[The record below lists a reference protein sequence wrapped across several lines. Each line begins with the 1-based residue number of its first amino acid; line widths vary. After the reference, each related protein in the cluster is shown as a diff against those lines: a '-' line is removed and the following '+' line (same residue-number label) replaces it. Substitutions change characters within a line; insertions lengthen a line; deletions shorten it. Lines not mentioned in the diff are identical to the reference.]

1 MHETGSTLAG
11 WGEAW
16 RRLNLGPAGEPAAR
30 WTTRGAHGLLGRM
43 DMASVCG
50 SWECIQEES
59 AEIGR
64 FGAGRMEIEADER
77 EIVVRRI
84 AKGARIVD
92 TIAGPIDG
100 SAVRDR
106 PAGRT
111 IPDLYTSGIYRDT
124 SSERTIRCRLDTDA
138 ITLSESLTLTTSQG
152 RIPAEISYRLELAD
166 GARLRLTLTRST
178 VPDDRGTV
186 YLFRRSDTRCAWYMH
201 LGENWAI
208 DGDLSRHAMLISLQ
222 ALANRKS
229 PRLYFVYPPR
239 WDFKFTP
246 AVLEYLQSAKDF
258 SFSRITSPEQALAL
272 FRDAPKGYVVWDR
285 NVRTSLIVAFTIAGI
300 RDALVVS
307 ESEIG
312 VVQQAGLR
320 CLVDL
325 RGEFDGWTDA
335 RIYRWAFDRYW
346 DECSRDSI
354 VWLGGEHGTVMRPG
368 VADWGMHKR
377 AFFTD
382 LSARRTDTEEYALS
396 HRLLSLQNAGSYVF
410 GWHSYAKDTEE
421 EHVSLTSSFGLKVE
435 GLHTLP
441 NMSFSSQ
448 VPVSEGFEFR
458 NNHRVGPDYDRK
470 PEEKVYIACVQTD
483 CLGIGAWTEPGRG
496 EIPYAW
502 EVTMNWVWL
511 APAMME
517 FFYTQATEC
526 DYFIGALSGPGY
538 MYPAS
543 VPPPLLP
550 PLIREAADL
559 MKRLDLVV
567 FDIMDFTRI
576 ARPEGGTPDLDRRTV
591 EAYYEHMPDAI
602 GFVNGYYPAQTF
614 TVRDG
619 RPFVSFDYYLS
630 PTRSQDDAVSDLVEL
645 AHVNAKRPYFLL
657 VHVRNFSDIRRVV
670 GIIDALPDGFEIV
683 PLDEFLV
690 MAGRHWNFAEWYAA
704 EEA

>member
-1 MHETGSTLAG
+1 MDI
-11 WGEAW
+11 
-16 RRLNLGPAGEPAAR
+16 RLI
-30 WTTRGAHGLLGRM
+30 
-43 DMASVCG
+43 CG

-59 AEIGR
+59 DEVGR
-64 FGAGRMEIEADER
+64 FGAGRMEVETGDG
-77 EIVVRRI
+77 EITLRRI
-84 AKGARIVD
+84 AKGARIMD
-92 TIAGPIDG
+92 TISCPLDG
-100 SAVRDR
+100 RAVRDR
-106 PAGRT
+106 PAERT

-124 SSERTIRCRLDTDA
+124 TAERSIRCRDEADA
-138 ITLSESLTLTTSQG
+138 ITICESLTLTTSQG
-152 RIPAEISYRLELAD
+152 PVPAEVSYRLESEA
-166 GARLRLTLTRST
+166 GTERLRLTLLRST
-178 VPDDRGTV
+178 DPGTTAGGGSGRGERGTT
-186 YLFRRSDTRCAWYMH
+186 YLFRRAGTQSAWYMR
-201 LGENWAI
+201 LGENWEM

-229 PRLYFVYPPR
+229 PRLYFVYPPQ

-246 AVLEYLQSAKDF
+246 AVLEYLQSAKSF
-258 SFSRITSPEQALAL
+258 TFSRIATAEQALTV

-285 NVRTSLIVAFTIAGI
+285 KVRTSLIVAYTIAGLMDGI
-300 RDALVVS
+300 VVS
-307 ESEIG
+307 DTEIG
-312 VVQQAGLR
+312 IAEGARLP

-325 RGEFDGWTDA
+325 RGEFESMTDA
-335 RIYRWAFDRYW
+335 QIYRWAYDRYW
-346 DECSRDSI
+346 DSCSRDYI
-354 VWLGGEHGTVMRPG
+354 VWLGGEHGKVMRPG

-382 LSARRTDTEEYALS
+382 LSTRKTDAEEYALS
-396 HRLLSLQNAGSYVF
+396 HRLLSLQNPGSYVF
-410 GWHSYAKDTEE
+410 GWHSYAKDLEE

-448 VPVSEGFEFR
+448 VQVSEGFAFR
-458 NNHRVGPDYDRK
+458 NNHNVGPGYDRR

-517 FFYTQATEC
+517 FFYTQATPN

-543 VPPPLLP
+543 VPPVLLP
-550 PLIREAADL
+550 RLIGEAAEL
-559 MKRLDLVV
+559 MKQLDLVV

-591 EAYYEHMPDAI
+591 EAYYEHMPEAI
-602 GFVNGYYPAQTF
+602 GFVNGYYPAQTY

-619 RPFVSFDYYLS
+619 RPFMSFDYYLS
-630 PTRSQDDAVSDLVEL
+630 PTRSQEDAVDDLVEL
-645 AHVNAKRPYFLL
+645 ANVNTKRPYFLL
-657 VHVRNFSDIRRVV
+657 VHVRNFSDIRRVI
-670 GIIDALPDGFEIV
+670 GIIDALPKGFELI

-690 MAGRHWNFAEWYAA
+690 MAGRNWNFAESYATDVVT
-704 EEA
+704 EGG